1 MRRNN
6 ILRELNGDK
15 TPLYYKVLRIV
26 YAIKGPATKEEI
38 RSKKQAV
45 RNRIFAE
52 IEKEPEKPKYRDL
65 RVALMS
71 IAATL
76 IVVCFSLLFYV
87 TNHSTNASDQ
97 LAQNVEMYSPFGLIS
112 KVTLPDGSKVILN
125 NNSKISYPLIFSK
138 KQRIVTISGEAYFE
152 VEKDEKRPFIVKTNG
167 LDVKVLGTKFNVR
180 SYDNHQ
186 ETVVSLREGAV
197 QVVSD
202 KDQTTMV
209 LEPGDQLSLNRKNGD
224 MSRSKVNV
232 DWFVSWTD
240 GHLVYRNQTLLQI
253 FSDLENRFN
262 VKIECSDPK
271 LLKDSYYVS
280 FSHGETLEYIMELL
294 SYKRNWQYIKIEHGK
309 KIKILRK

>member
-6 ILRELNGDK
+6 ILRELNGEK
-15 TPLYYKVLRIV
+15 TPLYYKVLHIV
-26 YAIKGPATKEEI
+26 YAIKGPATKDEA

-52 IEKEPEKPKYRDL
+52 IEKEPEKPNYRDL
-65 RVALMS
+65 RIALMS

-87 TNHSTNASDQ
+87 TNHSANENEQ
-97 LAQNVEMYSPFGLIS
+97 LAQHVEMYSPFGLITRI
-112 KVTLPDGSKVILN
+112 TLPDGSKVVLN
-125 NNSKISYPLIFSK
+125 NNSKITYPVLFSK
-138 KQRIVTISGEAYFE
+138 KQREVTVSGEAYFE
-152 VEKDEKRPFIVKTNG
+152 VEKDAKRPFIVKTNG

-180 SYDNHQ
+180 SYDDHQ

-197 QVVSD
+197 QVISD

-209 LEPGDQLSLNRKNGD
+209 LEPGDQLSLNRDNGN
-224 MSRSKVNV
+224 MSRSKVNI

-240 GHLVYRNQTLLQI
+240 GHLIYRNQSLSQI
-253 FSDLENRFN
+253 FNDLENRFN
-262 VKIECSDPK
+262 VDIVCADPK

-294 SYKRNWQYIKIEHGK
+294 SYKRNWQYIKAGDGK
-309 KIKILRK
+309 EIKILRK

>member
-6 ILRELNGDK
+6 ILRKLNGGK
-15 TPLYYKVLRIV
+15 TPLYYKVLCIV
-26 YAIKGPATKEEI
+26 YAIKGPAMKEEI
-38 RSKKQAV
+38 QNNKRAI
-45 RNRIFAE
+45 RNRILTEIAE
-52 IEKEPEKPKYRDL
+52 QPVKSQSRDL

-71 IAATL
+71 VAAAL
-76 IVVCFSLLFYV
+76 IIVCFSLLFYV
-87 TNHSTNASDQ
+87 TNYSTDARDH

-125 NNSKISYPLIFSK
+125 NNSKISYPLLFSK
-138 KQRIVTISGEAYFE
+138 KQRTVTISGEAYFE

-167 LDVKVLGTKFNVR
+167 LDVKVLGTKFNVK

-186 ETVVSLREGAV
+186 ETIVSLREGAV

-209 LEPGDQLSLNRKNGD
+209 LAPGDQLALNRNNGD

-232 DWFVSWTD
+232 DWFISWTD

-253 FSDLENRFN
+253 FNDLENRFN
-262 VKIECSDPK
+262 VKIVCTDNK

-280 FSHGETLEYIMELL
+280 FIHGETLEYIMDLL
-294 SYKRNWQYIKIEHGK
+294 CYKRNWQYIKTEHGK
-309 KIKILRK
+309 EIKILRK